1 MERALLLPSTM
12 MTTTHA
18 VVGALVGG
26 ATAAV
31 GPVPTT
37 TALVVGFVGGT
48 LPDADLVATHRRS
61 LHFPVYASVATVL
74 AAFVAAVVATPATM
88 LVVVFL
94 VAFAVHCLMDVF
106 GGGVEVRPWEAT
118 SDRGVYDHY
127 GDRWIAPRR
136 WVRYAGA
143 PEDLLV
149 ATAAGLPVLAV
160 ATGGTRTVLAVVL
173 TVSAGFTVFRRRLAG
188 VSERLFADGADG

>member
-1 MERALLLPSTM
+1 M

-18 VVGALVGG
+18 VVGALVG
-26 ATAAV
+26 ATTAAFA
-31 GPVPTT
+31 PVLTPA
-37 TALVVGFVGGT
+37 ALVVGCVGGA
-48 LPDADLVATHRRS
+48 LPDADLVATHRCS
-61 LHFPVYASVATVL
+61 FHFPVYATA
-74 AAFVAAVVATPATM
+74 VAAVA
-88 LVVVFL
+88 VVGAALAASPGALLLAVFL

-127 GDRWIAPRR
+127 GDRWITPRR

-149 ATAAGLPVLAV
+149 ATVAGLPVLAV
-160 ATGGTRTVLAVVL
+160 AAGRTRTALAAVLL
-173 TVSAGFTVFRRRLAG
+173 FSAGFTVCRRRLAG
-188 VSERLFADGADG
+188 LSERLFADGVDG

>member
-1 MERALLLPSTM
+1 M

-18 VVGALVGG
+18 VVGALVGA
-26 ATAAV
+26 ATAAFA
-31 GPVPTT
+31 PVPTPA
-37 TALVVGFVGGT
+37 ALVVGFVGGA

-61 LHFPVYASVATVL
+61 FHFPVYATAFAALAVLVAFL
-74 AAFVAAVVATPATM
+74 VATPAAV
-88 LVVVFL
+88 LVAVFL
-94 VAFAVHCLMDVF
+94 VALAGHCLMDVF

-127 GDRWIAPRR
+127 GERWIPPRR

-149 ATAAGLPVLAV
+149 AIVAGLPALVVAGGRTRPALAAVLVLSAV
-160 ATGGTRTVLAVVL
+160 
-173 TVSAGFTVFRRRLAG
+173 FTVFRRRLAG
-188 VSERLFADGADG
+188 LSERLFADGVDG